1 MRDLTR
7 SFLLFAV
14 LILLFSATAAADTAS
29 YTGMLANSTDT
40 YSLTLSLATAE
51 NVTVQTWGFGGGTN
65 AAGKIIAAGGSDPFI
80 GLFYGSGSSASILT
94 DALGNPYGTSD
105 ALSNFASFAGCP
117 PAGTVDIG
125 GAVCG
130 DVTMTLALAS
140 GTYTLLLSD
149 GLYIPNAVF
158 DNGTLGEGFSDF
170 TDGTFQTCNAD
181 ASGGSVCTNDTGN
194 WAFDLTTKT
203 VSASEPGSFLLLGL
217 GLMVLTIAARRTGAA
232 FE

>member
-1 MRDLTR
+1 VRDLTR
-7 SFLLFAV
+7 SSLLFAV
-14 LILLFSATAAADTAS
+14 LILLFAATAAADTTS
-29 YTGMLANSTDT
+29 YTGVLANSTDT
-40 YSLTLSLATAE
+40 YTLTFSLATAE

-65 AAGKIIAAGGSDPFI
+65 AAGKMIATGGFDPFI
-80 GLFYGSGSSASILT
+80 GFFSGSGSSASILT

-105 ALSNFASFAGCP
+105 ALSNFTSFAGCP

-130 DVTMTLALAS
+130 DVTTSLALAT

-170 TDGTFQTCNAD
+170 TAGTFQTCNTE
-181 ASGGSVCTNDTGN
+181 ASGASVCANDTGS
-194 WAFDLTTKT
+194 WAFDLTTKA
-203 VSASEPGSFLLLGL
+203 VSTSEPGSILLLAL
-217 GLMVLTIAARRTGAA
+217 GLTVLTVAARRTGAA
-232 FE
+232 LG